1 MRKQKPASRW
11 DDELVSEAP
20 GPGAGPL
27 PPVVIAAGLAP
38 VSGADIDLLHSSRL
52 LALGE
57 MAAGMAHELSQPLQV
72 ISAVVESAQLG
83 LEAGHPPDLEHQQ
96 RGNQEVLEQVERMRR
111 LIEHL
116 RTFSRDRSEAPREQV
131 QLNSVVAAALQV
143 TRAQL
148 QNHGIEL
155 VLELA
160 PGLAPVWGDPYRLE
174 EVLLNLI
181 HNARD
186 ALDEQGAGG
195 AAGKRLVLR
204 TWQRGGQVA
213 LEVEDTGKGLDEEE
227 RLRLFQPFFTTKP
240 PGKGTGLGLSLA
252 YAIVKDHQGELACHS
267 QPGAGA
273 RFRVLLSAIVL

>member
-1 MRKQKPASRW
+1 
-11 DDELVSEAP
+11 V
-20 GPGAGPL
+20 
-27 PPVVIAAGLAP
+27 VVIAAGLAP
-38 VSGADIDLLHSSRL
+38 VSGADINLLHSSRL

-83 LEAGHPPDLEHQQ
+83 LESGHPPDLEHQQ
-96 RGNQEVLEQVERMRR
+96 RGNQEVLVQVERMRR

-155 VLELA
+155 VLELT

-186 ALDEQGAGG
+186 ALDEQGEGG

-213 LEVEDTGKGLDEEE
+213 LEVEDTGKGLGEEE

-252 YAIVKDHQGELACHS
+252 YAIVKDHQGELECHS

-273 RFRVLLSAIVL
+273 RFRVLLSAVAL

>member
-1 MRKQKPASRW
+1 MRKQRPASKW
-11 DDELVSEAP
+11 VDELAGEALHP
-20 GPGAGPL
+20 ATT
-27 PPVVIAAGLAP
+27 PPP
-38 VSGADIDLLHSSRL
+38 RADMHLLHSSRL

-72 ISAVVESAQLG
+72 ISAVVESAQFS
-83 LEAGHPPDLEHQQ
+83 LESGRPLDLEHQQ
-96 RGNQEVLEQVERMRR
+96 RGNQEVLAQVERMRR

-155 VLELA
+155 VLELT

-186 ALDEQGAGG
+186 ALDELQEADRE
-195 AAGKRLVLR
+195 KRLVLR
-204 TWQRGGQVA
+204 TWQRGGEVA
-213 LEVEDTGKGLDEEE
+213 LEVEDTGKGLGEEE

-252 YAIVKDHQGELACHS
+252 YAIVKDHQGELECHS

-273 RFRVLLSAIVL
+273 RFRVSLPAIDL